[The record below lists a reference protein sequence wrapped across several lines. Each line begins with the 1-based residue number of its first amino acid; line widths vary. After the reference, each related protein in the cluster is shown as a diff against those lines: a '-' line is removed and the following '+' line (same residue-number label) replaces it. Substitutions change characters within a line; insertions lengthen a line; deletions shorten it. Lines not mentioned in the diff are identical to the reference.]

1 MFDPNCPKCGAHDYG
16 LFRTSMVGCPHCLRA
31 DNERLRGLLADA
43 AEDIE
48 HWGGYASP
56 YFQDKWNLQADID
69 KYRAAAGTTDRENVT
84 P

>member
-1 MFDPNCPKCGAHDYG
+1 MSINADWVRNQILD
-16 LFRTSMVGCPHCLRA
+16 LQA
-31 DNERLRGLLADA
+31 DNSRLRRLLADA

-69 KYRAAAGTTDRENVT
+69 KYRAAAGTTVREDVAL
-84 P
+84 